1 MTEDWKINPNL
12 YLTDSKGDFILKK
25 DGKPKKKAGRPAG
38 SKSNYNFHTATKAK
52 YAARK
57 SLREKKKTIAKLE
70 STLSNKKQHF
80 FSCCG
85 RGPEIA
91 LWPTCSSTWA

>member
-57 SLREKKKTIAKLE
+57 SLREKKKRIAKLE
-70 STLSNKKQHF
+70 STLSNKKQHLKKTEK
-80 FSCCG
+80 SLKK
-85 RGPEIA
+85 IVIIV
-91 LWPTCSSTWA
+91 

>member
-57 SLREKKKTIAKLE
+57 SLREKKAKKAIE
-70 STLSNKKQHF
+70 SVIRHMNPLD
-80 FSCCG
+80 
-85 RGPEIA
+85 I
-91 LWPTCSSTWA
+91 SS